1 MSYETLGSLS
11 NACVIRFPEGKGQA
25 EKYSKIQ
32 WLKNFQVAKIVNGHI
47 KELQKKITNIK
58 NMKETIQK
66 YITVKLL
73 KRND

>member
-11 NACVIRFPEGKGQA
+11 NACVIRLPEGKGQA

-47 KELQKKITNIK
+47 KELQKKSLT
-58 NMKETIQK
+58 
-66 YITVKLL
+66 L
-73 KRND
+73 KT